1 MSAPVT
7 PPAAPTAPTSPAV
20 IKSTGETNYMK
31 ILYCVAILLVVV
43 GAVNWGATAQQSNL
57 VEMLVPSQ
65 YTAYVYYLV
74 AAAGLVV
81 AYGWFTGGI
90 ACVETPAED
99 KKETFYYSSI
109 GGE

>member
-1 MSAPVT
+1 MSA
-7 PPAAPTAPTSPAV
+7 PPAAPAAPAAPPAAPV
-20 IKSTGETNYMK
+20 KPTNYMK

-99 KKETFYYSSI
+99 KKETFYYSSV

>member
-7 PPAAPTAPTSPAV
+7 PPAAPTTPAAPAADVKP
-20 IKSTGETNYMK
+20 TNYMK

-90 ACVETPAED
+90 ACVDAPAAE
-99 KKETFYYSSI
+99 KKETFYYSSV

>member
-7 PPAAPTAPTSPAV
+7 PPAAPTTPAAPTADAKP
-20 IKSTGETNYMK
+20 TNYMK

-57 VEMLVPSQ
+57 VEMIVPSQ
-65 YTAYVYYLV
+65 FTAYVYYLV

-90 ACVETPAED
+90 ACVDAPTAE
-99 KKETFYYSSI
+99 KKETFYYSSV

>member
-1 MSAPVT
+1 MSTPVT
-7 PPAAPTAPTSPAV
+7 RPAAPTTPAADA
-20 IKSTGETNYMK
+20 KPTNYMK

-65 YTAYVYYLV
+65 FTAYVYYLV

-90 ACVETPAED
+90 ACVESTAE
-99 KKETFYYSSI
+99 KKETFYYSSV